1 MPRTLTPIIAA
12 EIAKSNLA
20 AIDIIEVDFGRRVKR
35 YWSTLNVPPR
45 HIFADFPSVSPRI
58 VSIGGKRWSL
68 GADND
73 SLDMTL
79 AEHVEGFEHLSDF
92 IKQYGLDIF
101 EGALVRNHRLFPNIN
116 RTFKDVWFGKGLA
129 LSAEEGRYTWSVE
142 FGFGNFRQTFGRRLQ
157 TQCSHVFAGGPRS
170 DCPYDPSKLI
180 GIPKAELVFMAQPGT
195 SNTTIRGFSG
205 FSDVVK
211 RDWIVFNRDNN
222 AFATVTQVVS
232 DSELRISRI
241 GAGEG
246 GRSRFANGHRL
257 IVGPKFSSCPT
268 KTTAA
273 CKERGMFGYW
283 DNETRI
289 NGVGDNRRYYGGNSV
304 AARVVF
310 SGRLPGKDGDRFNR
324 SRLGNESVDGSV
336 IPVIFGYYRVRDIP
350 SVYHATDGTFQYGLF
365 FICEGM
371 IHDIRKPFVNNKE
384 IDDNPDI
391 SSPEAAVQ
399 KDSFIKFGIWR
410 GGGDTRVG
418 SFAGVDD
425 RATDADIAYRIRR
438 GIGSRAS
445 FAMTSNMVIDG
456 YAVGQTGHP
465 HLFNS
470 RNGDG
475 VSMSGL
481 AAARV
486 RIQTDQDIHT
496 ALSGEFDISGMLVPI
511 PDAMPANS
519 EDGVSLELQGLK
531 FTRTP
536 NPIQVAYA
544 LAVDTRWGGGLP
556 SIRVD
561 EDSALKESAFCEE
574 SITPVTADQ
583 TTVSGSLLAS
593 SGDVL
598 GDPSVSFVFS
608 EDINAETNALAGRK
622 LIVNPGTPQARVAG
636 IEGNTLFEIGSLAN
650 MKSQLPGVA
659 RIKNDLLDAAPRGTL
674 IILDQSLNKNVEDDP
689 NDPNDPMEDAGPG
702 DPPPTGSPVTV
713 PVATSA
719 KRFKA
724 NGALAD
730 DVSIGEMLQFVLD
743 NCFGTFRM
751 NGDKMEFIIRKK
763 LSATQLDDIV
773 KSGVFTD
780 RGANPNIIR
789 DQNGKSSVR
798 VTRESIT
805 DISNEYITEF
815 ADISRN
821 FATSRVVVFN
831 ERAQIRAAEK
841 YGETGSRKIIRKRI
855 DLNLTTS
862 RDQAARVLTL
872 HARQSFTENLFVDF
886 STSLKNGFRILPG
899 DVIALD
905 SNVVSRLFDT
915 SLLPSDTV
923 SGNALFFR
931 VLEKE
936 ETDRFE
942 QKFKCQI
949 HINTIFDSFGD
960 FGLFFSPDPTK
971 RPVNTLPIMAIPSEL
986 RERSVVQPDGT
997 VRNFI
1002 QVKITYP
1009 DIS

>member
-1 MPRTLTPIIAA
+1 MPRILTPIIAA
-12 EIAKSNLA
+12 EIAKSNLS
-20 AIDIIEVDFGRRVKR
+20 AIDIIEVDFGSRVKR
-35 YWSTLNVPPR
+35 YWSTLNVPPQ

-58 VSIGGKRWSL
+58 ISIGGRRWSL

-92 IKQYGLDIF
+92 IKQYGLDVF

-157 TQCSHVFAGGPRS
+157 TQCGHVFAGGPRS

-180 GIPKAELVFMAQPGT
+180 GVPKAELVFMAQPGT

-205 FSDVVK
+205 FSNVVK
-211 RDWIVFNRDNN
+211 RDWIVFNRDTN
-222 AFATVTQVVS
+222 AFATVRRVVS
-232 DSELRISRI
+232 DNELRISRI

-246 GRSRFANGHRL
+246 GRSHFTTGNRL
-257 IVGPKFSSCPT
+257 IVGPKFVSCPT
-268 KTTAA
+268 KTTSS

-283 DNETRI
+283 DNETRR

-310 SGRLPGKDGDRFNR
+310 SGRLPGKDGDRFTR

-336 IPVIFGYYRVRDIP
+336 IPVVFGFYRVRDIP

-371 IHDIRKPFVNNKE
+371 VYDIRKPFVNNKE

-391 SSPEAAVQ
+391 SSVEAAVQ
-399 KDSFIKFGIWR
+399 KDSFIKFGVWR
-410 GGGDTRVG
+410 GGGYTRVG
-418 SFAGVDD
+418 TFAGVDD
-425 RATDADIAYRIRR
+425 RAMDADIAYRIRR
-438 GIGSRAS
+438 GIGARSS

-456 YAVGQTGHP
+456 YAVGNTGHP
-465 HLFNS
+465 HLFN
-470 RNGDG
+470 NKDGDG

-481 AAARV
+481 VAARV

-511 PDAMPANS
+511 PDAMPTNS

-531 FTRTP
+531 FTRVP

-556 SIRVD
+556 PVRVA
-561 EDSALKESAFCEE
+561 EASLLTESAFCEE
-574 SITPVTADQ
+574 SVTPVTAHQ
-583 TTVSGSLLAS
+583 TRVSGSLLAS

-608 EDINAETNALAGRK
+608 EDINAETNSLAGRK
-622 LIVNPGTPQARVAG
+622 LVVNPGTPKARVAG
-636 IEGNTLFEIGSLAN
+636 IEGNTLFEVGNLEN

-659 RIKNDLLDAAPRGTL
+659 RIKDGLLDAAPRGTL
-674 IILDQSLNKNVEDDP
+674 IILDHGLNRNVEDPDAPPMDEDP
-689 NDPNDPMEDAGPG
+689 GPG
-702 DPPPTGSPVTV
+702 DPPPTGSPVNV

-730 DVSIGEMLQFVLD
+730 DVSIGEMLQLVLD
-743 NCFGTFRM
+743 NCFGTYRM
-751 NGDKMEFIIRKK
+751 NGDKLEFIIRKK

-773 KSGVFTD
+773 SSGVFTD
-780 RGANPNIIR
+780 RGDNPNIIR
-789 DQNGKSSVR
+789 DSNGKSSVR

-815 ADISRN
+815 SDISRN

-841 YGETGSRKIIRKRI
+841 YGELGSRKIIRRRR

-862 RDQAARVLTL
+862 KDQAARVLTL
-872 HARQSFTENLFVDF
+872 FARQTFTENLFAEF

-905 SNVVSRLFDT
+905 SNVISRLIDT
-915 SLLPSDTV
+915 SFLPSDIV
-923 SGNALFFR
+923 AGNTLFFR

-936 ETDRFE
+936 ESDRFE
-942 QKFKCQI
+942 QRFKCQI
-949 HINTIFDSFGD
+949 HINTIFDGFGD
-960 FGLFFSPDPTK
+960 FGLFFGTDPTK
-971 RPVNTLPIMAIPSEL
+971 RPVDTLPIMATPSDL
-986 RERSVVQPDGT
+986 SERSAVQPDGT

-1002 QVKITYP
+1002 QAKITYP